1 MNFNNLDNTKIFDD
15 FFQKYGGFITFQK
28 NVSVYS
34 STYLKGKL
42 YQRMLRMESKDDS
55 PYGCDGEYLE
65 IRRSN
70 KNCDS
75 CNFDTEEE
83 FALIAH
89 EIGHLIA
96 YSNKFSIPQTK
107 KVDLPTPEEEE
118 EEEIEADNYAVSLG
132 LGDKLK
138 SALLKAQKAN
148 INPQM
153 NNQLIKRISL
163 L

>member
-1 MNFNNLDNTKIFDD
+1 MDV
-15 FFQKYGGFITFQK
+15 G
-28 NVSVYS
+28 VYN
-34 STYLKGKL
+34 STYTNGKI
-42 YQRMLRMESKDDS
+42 YPAMQFWGMEDNS
-55 PYGCDGEYLE
+55 PYECNGDFKE

-70 KNCDS
+70 KNCAL
-75 CNFDTEEE
+75 CKFEPEEE

-96 YSNKFSIPQTK
+96 YNNKLSIPKTEK
-107 KVDLPTPEEEE
+107 HDLPTPEEEE

-132 LGDKLK
+132 LRDKLK

-153 NNQLIKRISL
+153 SNQLIKRISL